1 MQEIY
6 QLSVNL
12 KQLREYHFTLKEVAE
27 KLGITYQSYHAYE
40 KGLTVPTLQNFIK
53 LAHLYEVSLDE
64 IVKSTFGLPTM
75 AIKGIIASLI
85 IENFCGFVKRNGANR
100 ERFPPISF
108 SRRQRA

>member
-1 MQEIY
+1 MQELY

-12 KQLREYHFTLKEVAE
+12 KQLREQYHLTLKEVAE

-64 IVKSTFGLPTM
+64 LVK
-75 AIKGIIASLI
+75 
-85 IENFCGFVKRNGANR
+85 
-100 ERFPPISF
+100 
-108 SRRQRA
+108 